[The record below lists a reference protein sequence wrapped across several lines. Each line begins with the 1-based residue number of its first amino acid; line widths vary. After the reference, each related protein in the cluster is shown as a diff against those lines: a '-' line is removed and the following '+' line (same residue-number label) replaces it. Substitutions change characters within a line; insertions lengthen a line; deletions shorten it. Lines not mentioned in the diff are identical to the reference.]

1 MTFAVSGLLVV
12 FLPELYIVI
21 QSRSKN
27 LDLLLDLSVCKTE
40 GNIWNVLLR
49 KYILTAVTSSQK
61 TGFLIT

>member
-12 FLPELYIVI
+12 FLPELYIEI

-27 LDLLLDLSVCKTE
+27 LDLLLDLSVCKQRE
-40 GNIWNVLLR
+40 GYLNVLLR
-49 KYILTAVTSSQK
+49 KYIFTAVTSSQK